1 MAFLWR
7 AKGTQF
13 FDNSGNPLNGG
24 KLAYFDAGTTSAKTV
39 YQDSDEQTAWGS
51 IVLDSSGRLEYSVYI
66 GSGAFKE
73 RLRTSADVDIYTE
86 DDIPGETVLTTSS
99 FAKPNMPVLSKSLSY
114 TVLQDDIGS
123 MIQADPTGG
132 DVTITLIS
140 AVTAGDGAQVG
151 VQHVGS
157 AGKVIV
163 AVPGGQTVNGASTVT
178 IRVPRAGAVFT
189 SNAGV
194 WSGPISAAPFATLSK
209 TTTYTVG
216 VVDHGKTIKADATG
230 GAFTI
235 TLPAATDAGDGFEIT
250 VVKTD
255 SSANAVT
262 IDGDSAETVNGAA
275 NFAIG
280 YQYKSATFRC
290 DGSNWQVKNEAL
302 IVPTGLTD
310 NTLVRADGTAG
321 KLQSSIVVVDD
332 SGNLSG
338 VNNLMPPGG
347 IFGLLL
353 TNNGSDA
360 NNDIDVSA
368 GRAASADSSPS
379 DMVLASS
386 ITKRLDASWAVGS
399 GNGGIDTGS
408 KANSTTYHVWLIKR
422 PDTGVVDALFSTSA
436 SSPTMPT
443 NYTLKRRIGAVLTDG
458 SGNIRAFR
466 QNGDWF
472 VWSTP
477 VTDYNST
484 QTTTASSRALTLP
497 GGISVLAKFHFLV
510 SASSSAAVLFTSPLD
525 TDIEPLSA
533 TSSDITSTY
542 VTHNKV
548 DISGADSNVEF
559 PGVGWAEIWT
569 STSRQVRCRASD
581 ATINLRIQ
589 TNGWMDTRGRF
600 A

>member
-39 YQDSDEQTAWGS
+39 YQDSDEATPWGS

-86 DDIPGETVLTTSS
+86 DDIPGETVITTSN

-140 AVTAGDGAQVG
+140 AVTAGDGAQIG

-178 IRVPRAGAVFT
+178 IRVPRAGGIFT

-194 WSGPISAAPFATLSK
+194 WSGPLTAAPFATLSK

-216 VVDHGKTIKADATG
+216 VVDHGKTILASATG

-235 TLPAATDAGDGFEIT
+235 TLPAVADAGDGFEIT

-262 IDGDSAETVNGAA
+262 LDGDGSETINGATTH
-275 NFAIG
+275 AIG
-280 YQYKSATFRC
+280 LQYQSATLRC
-290 DGSNWQVKNEAL
+290 NGSSWNIIERFITDLPNSELASMAQNRIKGRVTASTGDPEDLTPANARTV
-302 IVPTGLTD
+302 ITSDQTPTG
-310 NTLVRADGTAG
+310 
-321 KLQSSIVVVDD
+321 KLMDD
-332 SGNLSG
+332 SGSFVYGEVVQTVYASTASVVTVGAIFPPDNTIPQSSEG
-338 VNNLMPPGG
+338 VEVLTAAITPKVSSHRIRARFVG
-347 IFGLLL
+347 FG
-353 TNNGSDA
+353 TRQNNGPLGAALFRDSEADA
-360 NNDIDVSA
+360 LQVTSHDADGSAAVVSV
-368 GRAASADSSPS
+368 SLQFEHSPATTS
-379 DMVLASS
+379 
-386 ITKRLDASWAVGS
+386 
-399 GNGGIDTGS
+399 
-408 KANSTTYHVWLIKR
+408 STTYKIRMSSTANFYLNGNNSGTRLYGGAATATLI
-422 PDTGVVDALFSTSA
+422 LEE
-436 SSPTMPT
+436 
-443 NYTLKRRIGAVLTDG
+443 I
-458 SGNIRAFR
+458 
-466 QNGDWF
+466 
-472 VWSTP
+472 
-477 VTDYNST
+477 
-484 QTTTASSRALTLP
+484 
-497 GGISVLAKFHFLV
+497 
-510 SASSSAAVLFTSPLD
+510 AA
-525 TDIEPLSA
+525 
-533 TSSDITSTY
+533 
-542 VTHNKV
+542 
-548 DISGADSNVEF
+548 
-559 PGVGWAEIWT
+559 
-569 STSRQVRCRASD
+569 
-581 ATINLRIQ
+581 
-589 TNGWMDTRGRF
+589 
-600 A
+600 

>member
-51 IVLDSSGRLEYSVYI
+51 IVLDSSGRLEYSIYV

-86 DDIPGETVLTTSS
+86 DDIPGETVLTVDT
-99 FAKPNMPVLSKSLSY
+99 FARPNMPVLSKSLSY

-151 VQHVGS
+151 VQHVGT

-194 WSGPISAAPFATLSK
+194 WSGPVSAAPFATLSK

-250 VVKTD
+250 VVKID
-255 SSANAVT
+255 SSNTVTLDGDGSETINGSANFSLSRQWQAVT
-262 IDGDSAETVNGAA
+262 L
-275 NFAIG
+275 
-280 YQYKSATFRC
+280 RC
-290 DGSNWQVKNEAL
+290 DGSNWQAL
-302 IVPTGLTD
+302 TAPRAIPASSTDNAIARYDGTSGLLQTSSVTIDDSNNLSTAGSYNSTGTDGNQLPTGTTAQRPTPSQGHIRHNTD
-310 NTLVRADGTAG
+310 LDVTEAYNGSAWRLLDRPLLHLREQQTANTAG
-321 KLQSSIVVVDD
+321 TTITTGAFRTMVLNTEVTDEIGSTLSSNQWTLPAGTYEIMA
-332 SGNLSG
+332 
-338 VNNLMPPGG
+338 MPPAGA
-347 IFGLLL
+347 
-353 TNNGSDA
+353 TGS
-360 NNDIDVSA
+360 
-368 GRAASADSSPS
+368 ASAYL
-379 DMVLASS
+379 MK
-386 ITKRLDASWAVGS
+386 TKLR
-399 GNGGIDTGS
+399 NI
-408 KANSTTYHVWLIKR
+408 
-422 PDTGVVDALFSTSA
+422 
-436 SSPTMPT
+436 
-443 NYTLKRRIGAVLTDG
+443 TDG
-458 SGNIRAFR
+458 SDTIIGPTSSVAANASGTAPLVGRFTIAATKTFEFQLRC
-466 QNGDWF
+466 
-472 VWSTP
+472 
-477 VTDYNST
+477 
-484 QTTTASSRALTLP
+484 TTELTLP
-497 GGISVLAKFHFLV
+497 
-510 SASSSAAVLFTSPLD
+510 AANLGV
-525 TDIEPLSA
+525 
-533 TSSDITSTY
+533 
-542 VTHNKV
+542 
-548 DISGADSNVEF
+548 VE
-559 PGVGWAEIWT
+559 VYAEVMIW
-569 STSRQVRCRASD
+569 
-581 ATINLRIQ
+581 RI
-589 TNGWMDTRGRF
+589 